1 MFGWMERS
9 SGQDREDGSESQS
22 LWMTTVKSDDLT
34 EETGLP
40 VRGLMGVVLY
50 EAN

>member
-1 MFGWMERS
+1 MGRK
-9 SGQDREDGSESQS
+9 SGQDREHGSESQS
-22 LWMTTVKSDDLT
+22 LWMTTVKCDDLT

-40 VRGLMGVVLY
+40 VRGLMGVVLL